1 MKLLILILI
10 CLLCISIILYY
21 NIMKNKKTHI
31 FSIQGKREYME
42 DTYCIY
48 ENTNLKMYGV
58 FDGHGGKDVSLILK
72 DLIPSILKKKV
83 FNSNKQI
90 KTKIENVFI
99 EIESILRNNV
109 NSNSVGSTACI
120 FIKYYNKLYSIN
132 LGDSRLLL
140 FKMGNTKLLTNSNLI
155 VETEDHKPDRERN
168 RIKKS
173 RGDVIFDGN
182 IYRVNGN
189 LAISRA
195 FGDFYL
201 KYDKTDKFNGPVSIK
216 PDIYEI
222 TYDINYNYYVVIG
235 TDGLWDI
242 LKSDDIIKIY
252 NHCVEKN
259 IDNAASVMGAVAY
272 KKGSTDN
279 ITVLTTKI

>member
-10 CLLCISIILYY
+10 CLITITLILYY
-21 NIMKNKKTHI
+21 IIMKNKNTHI

-48 ENTNLKMYGV
+48 KDGNLKIYGV
-58 FDGHGGKDVSLILK
+58 FDGHGGKEVSLILK
-72 DLIPSILKKKV
+72 DLVPSILKKKV
-83 FNSNKQI
+83 FNNNNQI

-99 EIESILRNNV
+99 GIESILRQNI

-120 FIKYYNKLYSIN
+120 FVKYNNKLYSIN

-140 FKMGNTKLLTNSNLI
+140 FKTKDTNILSTNSLV
-155 VETEDHKPDRERN
+155 VETADHKPDKEKY

-173 RGDVIFDGN
+173 KGDVIFDGHS
-182 IYRVNGN
+182 YRVNGN

-201 KYDKTDKFNGPVSIK
+201 KYDNTDRFKGPVSIK
-216 PDIYEI
+216 PDVYE
-222 TYDINYNYYVVIG
+222 TNYDDKYNYYVVIG
-235 TDGLWDI
+235 SDGLWDV
-242 LKSDDIIKIY
+242 LNTNDIISIH
-252 NHCVEKN
+252 NHCVRKN
-259 IDNAASVMGAVAY
+259 IDNAAAVMGAVAY

-279 ITVLTTKI
+279 ITVLSTKI